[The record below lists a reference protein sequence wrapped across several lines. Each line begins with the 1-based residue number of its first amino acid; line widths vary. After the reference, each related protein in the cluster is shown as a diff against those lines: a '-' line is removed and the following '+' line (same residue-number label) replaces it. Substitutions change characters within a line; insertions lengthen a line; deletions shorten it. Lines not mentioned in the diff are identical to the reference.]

1 MSETEDNNR
10 LAEWIRELGSES
22 YGDKEVIVMI
32 RDPFEFG
39 GFLKEYR
46 TTRGMNL
53 QQLSRLTGVSANALR
68 FWETRERIP
77 SMNSVY
83 HVLKRMGV
91 TKVIIDIRK
100 DET

>member
-1 MSETEDNNR
+1 MITTNCFS
-10 LAEWIRELGSES
+10 IGSEK
-22 YGDKEVIVMI
+22 YGDNEVILVI

-46 TTRGMNL
+46 KKHGMNL
-53 QQLSRLTGVSANALR
+53 QQLSRMTGVSANALK